1 LGYSARYHAASLAA
15 VFLALAVG
23 ILIGVGLG
31 ENVVSGTEENLRES
45 LEGDIESARSESED
59 LRTQLE
65 RERAF
70 TARAHPALVGD
81 TLLQRRIGLLA
92 LGQLPTDLSGD
103 VEQALEPTGG
113 QLVEVAVAQMPPDT
127 GGLTSALA
135 PRFAAIEGDPGQLEE
150 LGRILGREFVRGE
163 GKQLDKVRNIL
174 FSRSSGEG
182 GALDGV
188 ILVRAAPGE
197 LEPADRAALD
207 ALEAGLVS
215 GVVETGVSTVSVER
229 SDDESSSVTFF
240 QGHGVTTVDSL
251 DLTSGRVA
259 MVFALLGAKG
269 SFGIKESANSLLP
282 ELLEPSSE
290 TGR

>member
-45 LEGDIESARSESED
+45 LEGDIENARSESED

-65 RERAF
+65 RARAF
-70 TARAHPALVGD
+70 TARAYPALVGE
-81 TLLQRRIGLLA
+81 TMVERRIGVLA
-92 LGQLPTDLSGD
+92 LGQFPTDLAGD

-127 GGLTSALA
+127 AGLASALR
-135 PRFAAIEGDPGQLEE
+135 PKFAAIESDPGQLED
-150 LGRILGREFVRGE
+150 LGRTLGGQFVLGR
-163 GKQLDKVRNIL
+163 GKELEKVRNLL

-197 LEPADRAALD
+197 LDPADRAALD
-207 ALEAGLVS
+207 ALSSGLVS
-215 GVVETGVSTVSVER
+215 GVSETGVRAVSVER

-240 QGHGVTTVDSL
+240 QGLGVTTVDSL
-251 DLTSGRVA
+251 DLISGRVA

-282 ELLEPSSE
+282 ELLEPTE
-290 TGR
+290 ATR

>member
-45 LEGDIESARSESED
+45 LEGDIESVRSESED

-70 TARAHPALVGD
+70 TSRAYPALVGD
-81 TLLQRRIGLLA
+81 TLLGRRIGLLA
-92 LGQLPTDLSGD
+92 LGQLPTDLAGD

-113 QLVEVAVAQMPPDT
+113 ELVEVAVAQMPPDT
-127 GGLTSALA
+127 GGISSALG
-135 PRFAAIEGDPGQLEE
+135 PKFATIESDPSQLEE
-150 LGRILGREFVRGE
+150 LGRTLGREFVRGE
-163 GKQLDKVRNIL
+163 GKQLDKVRNVL

-197 LEPADRAALD
+197 LEPSDRAALD
-207 ALEAGLVS
+207 ALEAGMVS
-215 GVVETGVSTVSVER
+215 GVVETDVPAVSVER

-251 DLTSGRVA
+251 DLISGRVA